1 MRPPPYPSTV
11 FPEFPIG
18 CPMNGNGSNHL
29 KYIYSAVQYPGNVLK
44 KRCLPKFEKFHKTI
58 LYNGFALPVPPID

>member
-1 MRPPPYPSTV
+1 MKLFAHLHFERTNQPTKKQKGFAVVST
-11 FPEFPIG
+11 FTAR
-18 CPMNGNGSNHL
+18 
-29 KYIYSAVQYPGNVLK
+29 YSNVLK